1 MLKSSIKE
9 EIIYLTTKEQV
20 EDYFDKMEKKLS
32 FKEKEDMLKDVM
44 GINEVFD
51 VPGDYTEEDN
61 YLAILSAFIEGSWRL
76 L

>member
-1 MLKSSIKE
+1 MLKSIKE

-20 EDYFDKMEKKLS
+20 EDYFNKMEKKLS

-51 VPGDYTEEDN
+51 VPCDYTEEDN

>member
-1 MLKSSIKE
+1 
-9 EIIYLTTKEQV
+9 
-20 EDYFDKMEKKLS
+20 MEKKLS
-32 FKEKEDMLKDVM
+32 FKEKEDMLRDVM

-51 VPGDYTEEDN
+51 VPCDYTEEDN